1 MRDREKTMEQIVT
14 LKDRTEVLIRPM
26 TPGDAD
32 RSLAFFEALPKEDT
46 VFLRRPITS
55 RESVIRRIKTME
67 DGKAERLV
75 AIVDDQ
81 IVADGALE
89 HDPDGWREH
98 VGELRLIVAR
108 RFQDKGLG
116 RLMAFE
122 LYKLANHA
130 KVEEIIVKIM
140 GPQKGVQK
148 MFEHLGFRREAELH
162 DFVKDQSGARHD
174 LVLMRCKLQELWQ
187 RMEDEMT
194 RADWRPQFD

>member
-1 MRDREKTMEQIVT
+1 MEDHVK
-14 LKDRTEVLIRPM
+14 LKDGTEVLIREM
-26 TPGDAD
+26 TTDDVD
-32 RSLAFFEALPKEDT
+32 RSVAFFEELPEEDKI
-46 VFLRRPITS
+46 FLRRPIPD
-55 RESVIRRIKTME
+55 REAVIRRIKTIE
-67 DGKAERLV
+67 AGTAQRLV
-75 AIVDDQ
+75 AIDGDK

-98 VGELRLIVAR
+98 VGEMRLIVAR
-108 RFQDKGLG
+108 SHQGKGLG

-148 MFEHLGFRREAELH
+148 MFQHLGFHPEAELH
-162 DFVKDQSGARHD
+162 DFVKDLSGVKQD

-194 RADWRPQFD
+194 HSDWRPTH